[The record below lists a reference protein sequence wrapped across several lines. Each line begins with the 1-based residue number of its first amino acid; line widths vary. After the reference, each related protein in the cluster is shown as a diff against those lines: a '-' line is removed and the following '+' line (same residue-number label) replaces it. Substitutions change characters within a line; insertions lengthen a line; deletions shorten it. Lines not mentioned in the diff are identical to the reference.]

1 MVDPEL
7 MCRNH
12 LLGEHLE
19 LHILAGCLNR
29 GKNIRGF
36 IEQGLVDPTLICK
49 RHAELVTEMERRG
62 YSHSSPLPE
71 LPARLERGCVRPEEN
86 LVELGNRC
94 RHCRQIID
102 ARRL

>member
-1 MVDPEL
+1 MRMWLVDPEL

-71 LPARLERGCVRPEEN
+71 LPARLEEDVCGLKKIWLN
-86 LVELGNRC
+86 WATAAATA
-94 RHCRQIID
+94 
-102 ARRL
+102 ARL